1 MGTVE
6 LRLSISTDL
15 DANIDEKNLDQSDHE
30 IDKDS
35 DSISF
40 LLNVI
45 NDYSY
50 LSNKRVGYNKRVG

>member
-15 DANIDEKNLDQSDHE
+15 DANIDEKNLDHE